1 LGTES
6 IIFFGRLPP
15 ILTLLLLTAV
25 VEVAELVQLEL
36 PEPLVLLELQEPVDT
51 SV

>member
-25 VEVAELVQLEL
+25 VEVAELVQQEL
-36 PEPLVLLELQEPVDT
+36 PEPLEMSELRGLVDT